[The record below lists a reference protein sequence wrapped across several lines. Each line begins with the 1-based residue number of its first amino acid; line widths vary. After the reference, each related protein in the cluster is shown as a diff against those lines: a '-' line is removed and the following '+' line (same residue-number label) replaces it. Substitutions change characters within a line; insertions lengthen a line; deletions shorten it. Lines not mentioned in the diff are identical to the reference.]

1 MGLMEEEK
9 KRTHVNR
16 LGFGST
22 AASRMPNADYLFF
35 SGTDVFPPANT
46 VPRFIDGPMRE
57 KSEMPEY
64 GGPDMHLPEHR
75 LRKRRD
81 SDDFE
86 VWKNVQ
92 QGILGSRLEVRS
104 FH

>member
-1 MGLMEEEK
+1 
-9 KRTHVNR
+9 
-16 LGFGST
+16 
-22 AASRMPNADYLFF
+22 
-35 SGTDVFPPANT
+35 
-46 VPRFIDGPMRE
+46 
-57 KSEMPEY
+57 MPEY
-64 GGPDMHLPEHR
+64 GVPDMHLPEHR

-81 SDDFE
+81 SDDFD